1 MAVTRRTFLSSLTL
15 LIGMAGGAYSADAPA
30 WLPGKLSKP
39 LSDITIGFA
48 NVNAGGNA
56 YSATYTDTF
65 IATAKE
71 LGVKAVVLDAQADA
85 AKQADQ
91 IRDLIAQQVDVLVVW
106 PVNGKAVVPAV
117 KSASEANIPVVI
129 TNSKIDDSGKK
140 YTKTFSGPND
150 YAEAQMAAELMIKAL
165 SGKGNVVIIGGTP
178 GYTVSQLREQ
188 GFRDAIG
195 KHPDIKVLDS
205 QPVNW
210 SREKSQALMEDY
222 ITRFGKTID
231 GVYAMD
237 SGMGIGALSAIQAAE
252 KEGKLERG
260 HIKQTDATLFGVV
273 YDAIKANEYYG
284 SVLQSPEED
293 AKAALKAAILLVE
306 GQTLPQEVYFDGVA
320 VTKEN
325 VEQIKR
331 PSF

>member
-1 MAVTRRTFLSSLTL
+1 MRITRRTVVSSLAVM
-15 LIGMAGGAYSADAPA
+15 IGMAGAAYAADKPD
-30 WLPGKLSKP
+30 WLPADLGKP

-65 IATAKE
+65 IETAKD

-85 AKQADQ
+85 AKQADH
-91 IRDLIAQQVDVLVVW
+91 IRDLIAQQVDVLIVW

-117 KSASEANIPVVI
+117 KQASEAEIPVVI

-165 SGKGNVVIIGGTP
+165 GGKGNVVIIGGTP

-188 GFRDAIG
+188 GFRDAIA
-195 KHPDIKVLDS
+195 KYPDIKVLDS

-210 SREKSQALMEDY
+210 SREKAQALMEDY

-231 GVYAMD
+231 GVYSMD

-252 KEGKLERG
+252 KEGKIEPG
-260 HIKQTDATLFGVV
+260 HIQQTDATLFGVV
-273 YDAIKANEYYG
+273 YDAIKAGQYYG

-293 AKAALKAAILLVE
+293 AKAALKAAILLAE
-306 GQTLPQEVYFDGVA
+306 GQPLPEEVYFDGVP

-325 VEQIKR
+325 VDQIKR